1 MDAPLQQGTSLIAV
15 IALIL
20 SVGSLLIMSIM
31 LIRQTKLLDR
41 YKTLLTGPAQRD
53 LETLL
58 LAQDGRA
65 NDLDRRLAEVT
76 ARVSALTTNAQLHIQ
91 KSATVRFNAF
101 PDTGSDL
108 SFAIAL
114 LDANNNGLV
123 LSSLYGRSESRVYA
137 KPIKDGCSSYALSE
151 EEKSAIARA
160 IAQTEQGA

>member
-31 LIRQTKLLDR
+31 LIRQTRLLDR
-41 YKTLLTGPAQRD
+41 YKALLTGPAQQD

-76 ARVSALTTNAQLHIQ
+76 ARVTALTTNAQLHIQ

-137 KPIKDGCSSYALSE
+137 KPIKGGCSSYALSE